1 MAACPNEMELENMA
15 YLCKCGYGFNDDPTK
30 PCKMCGKPLT
40 QTAQIGTDEDSEAL
54 LEQDPDDVI
63 TSSGGFATTVEDA
76 LPSRVELGRD
86 TRCGSMP
93 GRGDVVEGR
102 ITHLERNDEAPPRT
116 VYWAMSQLLL
126 WPLILVPYV
135 TLFTISGTLAL
146 VFAILGFGM
155 LSQLFNPFVWTTTL
169 MEFFEILVLRRLRGT
184 TNIPVYRGL
193 ISAEDGGEYHF
204 LLRGPLSL
212 GNLIQGRSVRLYG
225 RSRGTTLIA
234 TGGNEMAFPG
244 TEIRSRYRDP
254 WRIVLPILVAVYGLL
269 ACYSMAH
276 WNDVVSS
283 PVVQAVLQITRRP

>member
-1 MAACPNEMELENMA
+1 MAN
-15 YLCKCGYGFNDDPTK
+15 LCECGYGFNDDPMK

-40 QTAQIGTDEDSEAL
+40 QTAQIGTGEDEGAL
-54 LEQDPDDVI
+54 TKPDPDGQIMEAGGLVGVGEDV
-63 TSSGGFATTVEDA
+63 
-76 LPSRVELGRD
+76 LPSRAELTSD
-86 TRCGSMP
+86 SHYGSMP

-102 ITHLERNDEAPPRT
+102 ITHLERNDEPPPRT
-116 VYWAMSQLLL
+116 VYWAMGQLLL

-135 TLFTISGTLAL
+135 TLFAISGFLAL

-155 LSQLFNPFVWTTTL
+155 LSQLLNPFVWTTTL

-193 ISAEDGGEYHF
+193 ISAEDGREYHF

-234 TGGNEMAFPG
+234 TGGNEVAFPG

-283 PVVQAVLQITRRP
+283 TLVQSVLQITRRP